1 MNITLKQIESFLAV
15 ARTLSFSQAAEQI
28 HLSQPALSANIRRL
42 EETVGA
48 RLFDRDTR
56 TVALS
61 MVGAA
66 FMPIATGLMDNVDH
80 GLAHIQDILAGQQGR
95 LNIAVAPSVAA
106 GVLPDI
112 LVRFMAD
119 HPRIQL
125 RVHDVLSQGC
135 VDMVRSGAADLA
147 LMPMRSDVED
157 LSQQL
162 LFRDPIVVL
171 CAPHHPLAG
180 RRNLQWKDIIPCQL
194 IVRST
199 DSSVRQLL
207 DAQYLL
213 HGAVLR
219 PAFEVAHVGT
229 VLGLIVAGLGIGI
242 LPSSVMRTV
251 NMDGLV
257 TCHFAKRSTPYWS
270 ICACT
275 PKNRSSP
282 PTVEFFLQQC
292 LERFRAGAG
301 KTQAG
306 VGTHNHPKSNR

>member
-42 EETVGA
+42 EDIVGA

-56 TVALS
+56 TVSLS
-61 MVGAA
+61 MVGTA
-66 FMPIATGLMDNVDH
+66 FMPIATGLMDNVEQ
-80 GLAHIQDILAGQQGR
+80 GLTHIQDILAGQEGR

-119 HPRIQL
+119 HPRIRL

-147 LMPMRSDVED
+147 LMPMRGDVDD
-157 LSQQL
+157 LAQQL
-162 LFRDPIVVL
+162 LFRDPLVVL

-207 DAQYLL
+207 DAQYLA

-251 NMDGLV
+251 NMEGLAIG
-257 TCHFAKRSTPYWS
+257 HFGKRATPYWS
-270 ICACT
+270 IGACT

-282 PTVEFFLQQC
+282 PTVAFFIQQC
-292 LERFRAGAG
+292 LERFRTGAQDRA
-301 KTQAG
+301 KA
-306 VGTHNHPKSNR
+306 V